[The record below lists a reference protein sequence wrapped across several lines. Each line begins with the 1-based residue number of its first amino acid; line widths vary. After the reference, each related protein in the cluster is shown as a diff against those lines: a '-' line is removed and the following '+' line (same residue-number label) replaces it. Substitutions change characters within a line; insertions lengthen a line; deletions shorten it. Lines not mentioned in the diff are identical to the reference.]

1 MAFGSET
8 CERTLYGQTTKQSCC
23 PWIRVVFGGHRE
35 MVGEEMEGVD
45 VMGRV
50 ERSVED
56 RVQTTT
62 ITNET

>member
-1 MAFGSET
+1 
-8 CERTLYGQTTKQSCC
+8 
-23 PWIRVVFGGHRE
+23 

-62 ITNET
+62 IANET